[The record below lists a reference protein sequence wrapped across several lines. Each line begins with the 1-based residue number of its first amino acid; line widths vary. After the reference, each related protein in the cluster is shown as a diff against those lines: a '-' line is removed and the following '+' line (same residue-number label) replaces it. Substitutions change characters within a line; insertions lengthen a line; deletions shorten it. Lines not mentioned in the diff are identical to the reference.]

1 METKVRFRFNK
12 RTGEVEFLVDQDSTL
27 PHAEHDLAHDR
38 IAAEIGRVI
47 ENLPRVVEVTGD
59 DPVLRSREAAAEPPQ
74 SQTDTEETAER
85 DRPAAQKEGGS

>member
-27 PHAEHDLAHDR
+27 PHAEHELAHDR

-47 ENLPRVVEVTGD
+47 EHLPRVVEVTGD
-59 DPVLRSREAAAEPPQ
+59 DPVLRSREMAAEPPQ
-74 SQTDTEETAER
+74 PETEETPER
-85 DRPAAQKEGGS
+85 DRPEARKEGGS